1 VGVVTEQPSQR
12 PASAPGPIPPPHNP
26 LHAPNPY
33 RDVFADLTE
42 KVMARLDLARAADSQ
57 ARADTARPGATGESL
72 DGGVEVDVD
81 GKGLIA
87 AVRYTGIVSGMTP
100 DQLRDHTLAAL
111 RSAQDSLPGRRV
123 ADGALAQLHDRSV
136 AMTIL
141 DIARREKRA

>member
-1 VGVVTEQPSQR
+1 MTEQPSQR

-42 KVMARLDLARAADSQ
+42 KVMARLDLARAADAQS
-57 ARADTARPGATGESL
+57 RAEQGRPGATGESL
-72 DGGVEVDVD
+72 EGGVEVDVD

-100 DQLRDHTLAAL
+100 TSSATTRWPPSARPRTSCRAGGSPTA
-111 RSAQDSLPGRRV
+111 RS
-123 ADGALAQLHDRSV
+123 RSC
-136 AMTIL
+136 TT
-141 DIARREKRA
+141 ARSP